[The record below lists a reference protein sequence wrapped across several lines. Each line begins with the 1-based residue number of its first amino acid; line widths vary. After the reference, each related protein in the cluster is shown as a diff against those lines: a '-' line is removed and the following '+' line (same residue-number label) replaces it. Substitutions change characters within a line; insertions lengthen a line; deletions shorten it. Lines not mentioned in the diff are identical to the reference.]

1 MVDPARRRLSS
12 GPSFVDFVVVVG
24 LAVILFYMLRV
35 LRRISDSW
43 KQMMRDRI
51 TKAMEQRKKVKDPFR
66 NTYGYSWDYV
76 MVFKVHGE
84 GSRLTKAQEEMST
97 KAILQRLSDAGLQT
111 KLFYSVQNDE
121 LYCKIRAPYER
132 LLREADR
139 VNYRLPLEPAQL
151 ANALRMGNGQGPV
164 ERQWRGVE
172 IPATSPE
179 TKLPPYEHIY
189 CDYRPELK
197 EKDLFFKRPN
207 GSLLRGVDRLKL
219 IATIIAA
226 RLNEGGCDLDVY
238 RLVKNRCLLTFFP
251 LHDAVEL
258 RELEEVWL
266 QIWQAPWKQKV
277 DAAKDYFGE
286 KIGFFFLFLGHY
298 TSWLLPAA
306 FVGVLAWINVASD
319 DNNPSAEV
327 MPYFAALVAI
337 WCTLLL
343 EYWKRK
349 EKTAAMRWGTVG
361 CEDEEQARPEFEGEL
376 VANPVTGQPLR
387 YFPRREFLFRVFVSS
402 QVIAVLVL
410 VVVGVVA
417 AIFTLRIFLSRMR
430 QLVVGGMQTA
440 SIITA
445 LINAVQIQVLNA
457 IYTSIAIRLTDYEN
471 HRTNTEYEDA
481 LIAKTF
487 IFQFVNSFASLFY
500 IAFVKPYI
508 PDLDACVGSCMS
520 ELQSSL
526 GTIFLTR
533 LATGSLLKLLIPY
546 FSQKQKEKAETRGK
560 DIEDMSEVE
569 RAFVQLEYHVLL
581 GPFADYANLAIQF
594 GYATMFI
601 AAYPLAMVMSF
612 VSNYVEMRVD
622 AWKLCQL
629 CRRPEPRACEDI
641 GMWYPILEVVSTC
654 CVLVNSALVAFTGS
668 NAINHSWT
676 TRIWIFFGM
685 SAGLVL
691 VKQYIAWAIPD
702 VPLDVEVQLKR
713 QEFYI
718 SKVVNNVPDDDG
730 DDLANKQQADNKFT
744 IRITDDD
751 PM

>member
-1 MVDPARRRLSS
+1 M
-12 GPSFVDFVVVVG
+12 
-24 LAVILFYMLRV
+24 
-35 LRRISDSW
+35 
-43 KQMMRDRI
+43 
-51 TKAMEQRKKVKDPFR
+51 
-66 NTYGYSWDYV
+66 
-76 MVFKVHGE
+76 
-84 GSRLTKAQEEMST
+84 
-97 KAILQRLSDAGLQT
+97 
-111 KLFYSVQNDE
+111 
-121 LYCKIRAPYER
+121 
-132 LLREADR
+132 
-139 VNYRLPLEPAQL
+139 
-151 ANALRMGNGQGPV
+151 
-164 ERQWRGVE
+164 
-172 IPATSPE
+172 
-179 TKLPPYEHIY
+179 
-189 CDYRPELK
+189 
-197 EKDLFFKRPN
+197 
-207 GSLLRGVDRLKL
+207 
-219 IATIIAA
+219 
-226 RLNEGGCDLDVY
+226 
-238 RLVKNRCLLTFFP
+238 
-251 LHDAVEL
+251 
-258 RELEEVWL
+258 
-266 QIWQAPWKQKV
+266 

-306 FVGVLAWINVASD
+306 FVGVLAWINVASE

-376 VANPVTGQPLR
+376 VAHPVTGQPLR

-546 FSQKQKEKAETRGK
+546 FSQKQKEKSETRGK

-581 GPFADYANLAIQF
+581 GPFSDYANLAIQF

-612 VSNYVEMRVD
+612 VSNYVGE
-622 AWKLCQL
+622 LL
-629 CRRPEPRACEDI
+629 
-641 GMWYPILEVVSTC
+641 LLVS
-654 CVLVNSALVAFTGS
+654 L
-668 NAINHSWT
+668 W
-676 TRIWIFFGM
+676 
-685 SAGLVL
+685 
-691 VKQYIAWAIPD
+691 
-702 VPLDVEVQLKR
+702 
-713 QEFYI
+713 
-718 SKVVNNVPDDDG
+718 
-730 DDLANKQQADNKFT
+730 
-744 IRITDDD
+744 
-751 PM
+751 